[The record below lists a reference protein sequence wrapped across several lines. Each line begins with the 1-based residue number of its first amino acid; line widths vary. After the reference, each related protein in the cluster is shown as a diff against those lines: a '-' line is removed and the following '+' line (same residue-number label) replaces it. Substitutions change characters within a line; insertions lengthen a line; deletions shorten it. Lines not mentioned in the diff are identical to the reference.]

1 MKFSADNQ
9 LFTQI
14 SNILR
19 KVDFCGNNIGSPL
32 LYRWKDIY
40 ICRDLNFKSTQM
52 MFERSKNMKNV
63 QIALVVLLFLVFGG
77 CENKNSSEKSFDF
90 ESNVIDVKEKV
101 QCIQSDSIELSRIA
115 IPYICGSYLVVS
127 DMMSPDQLIRVYD
140 KNDFSYKVSV
150 GERGRGPGEIANM
163 LGIVPCG
170 GDDVF
175 FVADV
180 GNQKLLRFDLQK
192 VLSDTVYMPE
202 EIASLDKG
210 EFPYTFHYVNDTL
223 CYAQFFKVNKE
234 QKDYVPVVA
243 KWNPQ
248 TGEKTYM
255 SYEGNPE
262 VKEKR
267 VSFAVSPQNDCYVEA
282 YWHDDLLTILS
293 TDGQLKYTIYGKEW
307 GSSHSVK
314 QLYFGNVVFAKN
326 LIIAAYRGGD
336 DVSQRNGATH
346 GNYPDKLL
354 LFKTDGTYI
363 ETLQVGYPILNFAYD
378 DENNRV

>member
-1 MKFSADNQ
+1 
-9 LFTQI
+9 
-14 SNILR
+14 
-19 KVDFCGNNIGSPL
+19 
-32 LYRWKDIY
+32 
-40 ICRDLNFKSTQM
+40 
-52 MFERSKNMKNV
+52 
-63 QIALVVLLFLVFGG
+63 
-77 CENKNSSEKSFDF
+77 
-90 ESNVIDVKEKV
+90 
-101 QCIQSDSIELSRIA
+101 
-115 IPYICGSYLVVS
+115 
-127 DMMSPDQLIRVYD
+127 MMSPDQLIRVYD

-210 EFPYTFHYVNDTL
+210 EFPYTFHFVNDTL

-248 TGEKTYM
+248 TGDKMYM

-293 TDGQLKYTIYGKEW
+293 TDEQLKYTIYGKEW

-336 DVSQRNGATH
+336 DVSQKNGTTH

-378 DENNRV
+378 DENHRVIMALDDEIQLGYLNL